1 MTSWSA
7 SLQIRSNPAELS
19 RLASWLESWASK
31 HGIADETA
39 QQVDLCSAEAVS
51 NVMNYNH
58 DAGAIEVRIGQEGD
72 NVVFEVEDGGIAFD
86 PTQAEPPAP
95 VTLDSD
101 RVGGWGIRIVRKLSS
116 EVRYQRVNGRNRLT
130 LVFYPRSSAAA

>member
-7 SLQIRSNPAELS
+7 SLQLRSDPAELS
-19 RLASWLESWASK
+19 RLAVWLESWAGE
-31 HGIADETA
+31 HGIADDTA

-51 NVMNYNH
+51 NVMNYNR
-58 DAGAIEVRIGQEGD
+58 DAGVIEVRIGHEGD
-72 NVVFEVEDGGIAFD
+72 NVVFEIEDGGIAFD
-86 PTQAEPPAP
+86 PTQAELPAA
-95 VTLDSD
+95 VTMDSD
-101 RVGGWGIRIVRKLSS
+101 RVGGWGIRIVRKLSN